1 MSDRHNYDA
10 CPLCEGQDLKK
21 FNTAD
26 CSGHTLYKPS
36 LTPTMVWMICSG
48 CNHVFTSGYFTDAA
62 NEIIFS
68 KTHPYQSV
76 GHEIEKNRYLSASMV
91 EKVLPY
97 AKDGV
102 WMDVGF
108 GNGSLLFTAMEFGFQ
123 PLGVDLR
130 KDCVDS
136 MKQLGIEAYCQD
148 VATLNLEKRCRVVSL
163 MDVLEHVPYPKTFLK
178 GVYDSMEDGG
188 VLLISCPNSES
199 LLWDYLTGAK
209 KIRIGAKS
217 SISTT
222 SAAHG
227 SLRC

>member
-1 MSDRHNYDA
+1 
-10 CPLCEGQDLKK
+10 
-21 FNTAD
+21 
-26 CSGHTLYKPS
+26 
-36 LTPTMVWMICSG
+36 
-48 CNHVFTSGYFTDAA
+48 
-62 NEIIFS
+62 
-68 KTHPYQSV
+68 
-76 GHEIEKNRYLSASMV
+76 V